1 MTFVEGIGGAFI
13 FSKDPTRLAT
23 WYTDNLGLEFEGDA
37 ENGVYYQVFWAL
49 DTEDPNHKMDTTFSI
64 MRATRDFANPAKS
77 PEPDNMYGDQPF
89 MVNVRVRD
97 IDALIAH
104 LGSKGI
110 DPIKRMDEVYGRFAW
125 IRDADGN
132 RVELYEPLSQVDDQA
147 TL

>member
-37 ENGVYYQVFWAL
+37 KNGVYYQVFWAL
-49 DTEDPNHKMDTTFSI
+49 DPDDPNHKMDTTFSI
-64 MRATRDFANPAKS
+64 MRATKDFANPATS

-97 IDALIAH
+97 IDALISH

-132 RVELYEPLSQVDDQA
+132 RVELYEPLPRVVE
-147 TL
+147 